1 MNYQLFLKE
10 IEEVVKEKVE
20 QDFHVYINSV
30 LKNNGI
36 ELDAIVILKEGENVS
51 PNIYLEYYYDRYCDG
66 VSLDEV
72 GDEILAV
79 YQEAV
84 HEKQN
89 LSGNY
94 LDFENYKDSLFYR
107 VVHYEKNKNLLQ
119 EMPHIR
125 YLELAVTFHC
135 MISESPK
142 GIQSYCI
149 SQRILDYWKLTAE
162 ELYQIAKKNTPRLF
176 PPQISAMEEL
186 LFGLEKKETNASWL
200 KQNTENTK
208 IFSRQEYRQYLKE
221 MLEEVS
227 FDTDLQMY
235 VMTNCNGVNGA
246 AVLLYPE
253 LMQMFAEKCE
263 CDFYLLPSSIHEF
276 IAIPEHECKNEKLK
290 QMVYEVNNT
299 QVAGDEILS
308 YSVYFYNRD
317 KKELSVYK

>member
-1 MNYQLFLKE
+1 MNYQSFLKE

-20 QDFHVYINSV
+20 QDCHVYINSV

-72 GDEILAV
+72 GDEILTV

-84 HEKQN
+84 SEKQN

-107 VVHYEKNKNLLQ
+107 IVHYEKNKNLLQ
-119 EMPHIR
+119 EIPHIR
-125 YLELAVTFHC
+125 YLDLAVTFHC
-135 MISESPK
+135 MISESSK

-149 SQRILDYWKLTAE
+149 NQRILDYWKLTAE
-162 ELYQIAKKNTPRLF
+162 ELYQIAKENTPRLF

-186 LFGLEKKETNASWL
+186 LFGLEKKEIVASWL
-200 KQNTENTK
+200 QQNTENTK
-208 IFSRQEYRQYLKE
+208 MYSKQQYGHYLKE
-221 MLEEVS
+221 MLEKVS

-235 VMTNCNGVNGA
+235 VMSNCNGVNGA

-263 CDFYLLPSSIHEF
+263 SNFYLLPSSIHEF
-276 IAIPEHECKNEKLK
+276 IAIPEHECKKEELK

-308 YSVYFYNRD
+308 YSVYFYSRD
-317 KKELSVYK
+317 RKELSVYK